1 DGGRAGVLVPMGD
14 DAAMAQALSR
24 VVEDAGWR
32 DGLRQRA
39 LDRADELSAERALKA
54 WESLLAEV

>member
-1 DGGRAGVLVPMGD
+1 LVPMGD
-14 DAAMAQALSR
+14 DAAMAHALGR
-24 VVEDAGWR
+24 VVSDAKWR

>member
-1 DGGRAGVLVPMGD
+1 VPMGD
-14 DAAMAQALSR
+14 DAAMAEALAR
-24 VVEDAGWR
+24 VVTDAEWR
-32 DGLRQRA
+32 EGLRQRA